1 MDTEYEAE
9 KRCARHHCLKKKG
22 KEKGKGKGIATCCA
36 FFLQLAASASDK
48 VIDGGAALASVRAAH
63 RPPNPE
69 FHLES
74 WEDLSCRVQYQGR
87 SSEGYLGICCTEN
100 IRTLLPHA

>member
-9 KRCARHHCLKKKG
+9 KRCVCHHCLKKKG
-22 KEKGKGKGIATCCA
+22 KEKGKGIATCCA

-63 RPPNPE
+63 RPPQPGIP
-69 FHLES
+69 LGI
-74 WEDLSCRVQYQGR
+74 LGR
-87 SSEGYLGICCTEN
+87 SQLQGTISGTK
-100 IRTLLPHA
+100 